1 MGFPGHSMTFSSQLP
16 PEADVVIIGGGIVG
30 ASTAYYLAGRN
41 AVVALLE
48 KGEVADEQSG
58 RNWGWTRQQG
68 RNPREIPLA
77 MLARAKWN
85 ELAEEVGAD
94 MERIQEGSLRL
105 AYDDAEMARQQAW
118 VNTTR
123 ALGLESSLLERAE
136 VEDLIPQLEGPY
148 LGGAYTPSDGQAEP
162 RKATRAVAGAAAE
175 SGASVVENCAVEGI
189 ETRGG
194 AVKEVVT
201 EKGRVK
207 APVVV
212 CAAGAWSSRVARMV
226 GLRLPQ
232 RAVRAT
238 VACTTPAPV
247 FTHTVVWGDGVA
259 FRQKRDGTLYVAGG
273 GRGDYD
279 VDLETFRHVRW
290 FLPNFM
296 RARRNMR
303 VRVGSALVGDV
314 LRAMP
319 WSGASRRPFA
329 HTVGVEPEPNRGTVD
344 ATMRNLKRLV
354 PSLEGVGVLRT
365 WAGRI
370 DATPDAVP
378 VLGEAPGVRGFYV
391 GTGFS
396 GHGFA
401 LGPGAGFALSELILD
416 GEASVD
422 LHPLR
427 YSRFEEGDMADYS
440 LTI

>member
-1 MGFPGHSMTFSSQLP
+1 MSFTSTPPG
-16 PEADVVIIGGGIVG
+16 EADVVVIGGGIVG
-30 ASTAYYLAGRN
+30 AAAAYYLAGRN
-41 AVVALLE
+41 VNVVLVE
-48 KGEVADEQSG
+48 KGEIADEQSG

-77 MLARAKWN
+77 MLSRLKWN
-85 ELAEEVGAD
+85 ELAEELGAD
-94 MERIQEGSLRL
+94 IERIQEGSLRL
-105 AYDDAEMARQQAW
+105 AYDDADLARQRAW
-118 VNTTR
+118 IDTTR
-123 ALGLESSLLERAE
+123 GFGLESSLLNRDE
-136 VEDLIPQLEGPY
+136 VSELIPQLDGPF

-162 RKATRAVAGAAAE
+162 RKATQAVASAAAAM
-175 SGASVVENCAVEGI
+175 GATVVTGCAVEDI
-189 ETRGG
+189 EVRDGS
-194 AVKEVVT
+194 VKEVIT
-201 EKGRVK
+201 EKGSVK

-212 CAAGAWSSRVARMV
+212 CAAGAWASRVTRMV
-226 GLRLPQ
+226 GLKLPQ

-259 FRQKRDGTLYVAGG
+259 FRQKRDGTLYVSGG

-279 VDLETFRHVRW
+279 VDLETFRQVRW

-296 RARRNMR
+296 RARRNLH
-303 VRVGSALVGDV
+303 VRIGSTLVKDT

-319 WSGASRRPFA
+319 WSGARRRPFA
-329 HTVGVEPEPNRGTVD
+329 HTVGVEPEPNRRTVES
-344 ATMRNLKRLV
+344 TMRNLKRLV
-354 PSLEGVGVLRT
+354 PSLADVGVQRT

-378 VLGEAPGVRGFYV
+378 VLGEAPGVHGFYI

-401 LGPGAGFALSELILD
+401 LGPGAGFTLAELILD
-416 GEASVD
+416 GETSID
-422 LHPLR
+422 IRPLR
-427 YSRFEEGDMADYS
+427 YSRFEEDDMADYS

>member
-1 MGFPGHSMTFSSQLP
+1 MNSASALP
-16 PEADVVIIGGGIVG
+16 SEADVVVIGGGIVG

-41 AVVALLE
+41 AKVVLVE
-48 KGEVADEQSG
+48 KGEIADEQSG

-77 MLARAKWN
+77 MLSRVKWN
-85 ELAEEVGAD
+85 ELAEELGAD
-94 MERIQEGSLRL
+94 IERIQEGSLRL
-105 AYDDAEMARQQAW
+105 AYDDAEVGRQRAW
-118 VNTTR
+118 VDTTR
-123 ALGLESSLLERAE
+123 ELGLESSLLTRDE
-136 VEDLIPQLEGPY
+136 VKELIPQLDGPF

-162 RKATRAVAGAAAE
+162 RKATRAVARAAE
-175 SGASVVENCAVEGI
+175 AMGATVVTECAAEGI
-189 ETRGG
+189 EVRND
-194 AVKEVVT
+194 AVKEVST
-201 EKGRVK
+201 ERGDVK
-207 APVVV
+207 TPVVV
-212 CAAGAWSSRVARMV
+212 CAAGAWASKVARMV

-279 VDLETFRHVRW
+279 VDLETFRQVRW
-290 FLPNFM
+290 FIPNFL
-296 RARRNMR
+296 RARRSLR
-303 VRVGSALVGDV
+303 VKLGSALVNDA

-319 WSGASRRPFA
+319 WSSARRRPFA
-329 HTVGVEPEPNRGTVD
+329 HTVGVEPEPNRQTVD

-354 PSLEGVGVLRT
+354 PSLADVGVLRT

-378 VLGEAPGVRGFYV
+378 VLGEAPGVRGFYI

-401 LGPGAGFALSELILD
+401 LGPGAGFTLAELILD
-416 GEASVD
+416 GETSID
-422 LHPLR
+422 IHPLR
-427 YSRFEEGDMADYS
+427 YSRFQENDTADYT

>member
-1 MGFPGHSMTFSSQLP
+1 MTSTTMLPG
-16 PEADVVIIGGGIVG
+16 EADVVIIGGGIVG
-30 ASTAYYLAGRN
+30 VSTAYYLAGRGA
-41 AVVALLE
+41 AVVLVE
-48 KGEVADEQSG
+48 KGEIADEQSG

-68 RNPREIPLA
+68 RNPREILLA
-77 MLARAKWN
+77 MLAREKWN
-85 ELAEEVGAD
+85 ELAEELGAD
-94 MERIQEGSLRL
+94 IERIQEGSLRL
-105 AYDDAEMARQQAW
+105 AYDEQELARQQAW

-123 ALGLESSLLERAE
+123 ALGLESALLGRDE
-136 VEDLIPQLEGPY
+136 VKDLIPQLDGPF
-148 LGGAYTPSDGQAEP
+148 LGGVYTPSDGQAEP
-162 RKATRAVAGAAAE
+162 RKATRAVVKAATAM
-175 SGASVVENCAVEGI
+175 GASIVTGCAVEGI
-189 ETRGG
+189 EVRGG
-194 AVKEVVT
+194 AVKGVFT
-201 EKGRVK
+201 EMGAVK
-207 APVVV
+207 SPIVV
-212 CAAGAWSSRVARMV
+212 CAAGAWSSKVGRMV

-279 VDLETFRHVRW
+279 VDLEMFRQLRW
-290 FLPNFM
+290 FLPNFL
-296 RARRNMR
+296 RARRSLR
-303 VRVGSALVGDV
+303 VHVGATLAKDV

-319 WSGASRRPFA
+319 WSSAVRRPFA
-329 HTVGVEPEPNRGTVD
+329 HTVGVEPEPNRGTVE

-354 PSLEGVGVLRT
+354 PSLADVGVQRT

-378 VLGEAPGVRGFYV
+378 VIGEAPGVRGFLI

-401 LGPGAGFALSELILD
+401 LGPGAGFLLAELVLD
-416 GEASVD
+416 GRTSVD
-422 LHPLR
+422 IHPLR
-427 YSRFEEGDMADYS
+427 YSRFEENDMADYS

>member
-1 MGFPGHSMTFSSQLP
+1 MTFSSTLP
-16 PEADVVIIGGGIVG
+16 GEADVVIIGGGIVG
-30 ASTAYYLAGRN
+30 ASTAYYLAGRGTS
-41 AVVALLE
+41 VVLVE

-68 RNPREIPLA
+68 RNPREIALA

-85 ELAEEVGAD
+85 ELAEELGAD
-94 MERIQEGSLRL
+94 IERIQEGSLRL
-105 AYDDAEMARQQAW
+105 AYGDDELTRQRAW
-118 VNTTR
+118 VDTTR
-123 ALGLESSLLERAE
+123 ELGLESALLSRDE
-136 VEDLIPQLEGPY
+136 VKDLIPQLDGPF
-148 LGGAYTPSDGQAEP
+148 LGGVYTPSDGQAEP
-162 RKATRAVAGAAAE
+162 RKATRAVAKAAAA
-175 SGASVVENCAVEGI
+175 SGATVVTGCAVEGI
-189 ETRGG
+189 EVRDG
-194 AVKEVVT
+194 AVKEVTT
-201 EKGRVK
+201 EKGAVK
-207 APVVV
+207 TQAVV
-212 CAAGAWSSRVARMV
+212 CAAGAWASKVARMV

-232 RAVRAT
+232 RSVRAS

-279 VDLETFRHVRW
+279 VDLESFRQLRW
-290 FLPNFM
+290 FLPNFI
-296 RARRNMR
+296 RARRSFR
-303 VRVGSALVGDV
+303 VRIGSALARDV

-329 HTVGVEPEPNRGTVD
+329 HTVGVEPEPNRQTVES
-344 ATMRNLKRLV
+344 TMRNLKRLV
-354 PSLEGVGVLRT
+354 PSLADVGVLRT

-378 VLGEAPGVRGFYV
+378 IIGEAPGIRGFYI

-401 LGPGAGFALSELILD
+401 LGPGAGFTLAELILD
-416 GEASVD
+416 GETSLD
-422 LHPLR
+422 IRQLR
-427 YSRFEEGDMADYS
+427 YSRFEESDMADYS